1 MVIWTD
7 NALSHITEF
16 IDEAK
21 DDTEEMAKSYM
32 RKLVDYVDIL
42 ETMPELGKNMEYI
55 ISNYEIRQLIYKKLP
70 EHGAKFYTSYQTLL
84 YYLTNTQTNVF
95 IKMLF
100 VSKFISYRKYNYLSL
115 LRRSFPHPWRGL
127 PLPHPLRRRRPPT
140 LRHAKFYP
148 YSLQQRYRRAC

>member
-21 DDTEEMAKSYM
+21 EDTEETAKSYM

-55 ISNYEIRQLIYKKLP
+55 ISNYEIKQLIYKK
-70 EHGAKFYTSYQTLL
+70 HRIIYH
-84 YYLTNTQTNVF
+84 
-95 IKMLF
+95 IKGNDIVILS
-100 VSKFISYRKYNYLSL
+100 VLHTRLDLGKSLRKLK
-115 LRRSFPHPWRGL
+115 RDI
-127 PLPHPLRRRRPPT
+127 
-140 LRHAKFYP
+140 
-148 YSLQQRYRRAC
+148 Q